1 MFKNLLAN
9 MGLGQADLMNVFNE
23 TLQRLDKQDIT
34 TPEIKKGRVQAVLE
48 MMNVLRDGD
57 VMSNET
63 YRTLTQKLIAWQ
75 SQ

>member
-9 MGLGQADLMNVFNE
+9 MGLGQADLTTVFEE
-23 TLQRLDKQDIT
+23 TLERLNKEEIT
-34 TPEIKKGRVQAVLE
+34 TPELKKGRVQAVLA

-57 VMSNET
+57 VMSNDT

>member
-9 MGLGQADLMNVFNE
+9 MGLGQSDLAHVFEE
-23 TLQRLDKQDIT
+23 TLARLAKKDIT
-34 TPEIKKGRVQAVLE
+34 TPELKRGRVEAILE
-48 MMNVLRDGD
+48 MMNVLRDED

>member
-9 MGLGQADLMNVFNE
+9 LGLGQSDLIHVFEE
-23 TLQRLDKQDIT
+23 TLKRVTQRDLS
-34 TPEIKKGRVQAVLE
+34 TPEIRKGEAIAMLE
-48 MMNVLRDGD
+48 MMNVLRDED

-63 YRTLTQKLIAWQ
+63 YKALTQKLITWQ